1 MATVNPTITYPDSN
15 TVKFVWALTT
25 ADADGAPIDGK
36 WLQYCDRTVY
46 LLGTWGGATAAVQGG
61 DGVTYLSLTDPQG
74 NAISKTAD
82 AIERVDELPEFTRPN
97 LTTPGTGAAVTCT
110 LIARRAGK

>member
-25 ADADGAPIDGK
+25 ADAVGAPIDGK

-61 DGVTYLSLTDPQG
+61 DGVTYLSL
-74 NAISKTAD
+74 ISKTAD
-82 AIERVDELPEFTRPN
+82 AIERVEELPEFTRPN